1 MFIVL
6 GCKNAAYG
14 WKNLKYTFMYN
25 IKVEKLVA
33 RTLLGTSKSNIF
45 FGGVIFTMVRA
56 RSRFISLCVLI
67 LNRFRMFK

>member
-25 IKVEKLVA
+25 IKVEKTCGKNA
-33 RTLLGTSKSNIF
+33 IRN
-45 FGGVIFTMVRA
+45 
-56 RSRFISLCVLI
+56 
-67 LNRFRMFK
+67 